1 MQSRILLGLA
11 FLSTTAA
18 YAQSESSRA
27 IDKSHT
33 YVRRF
38 SIGATLDV
46 NGLPTIKDRTA
57 TKITTTPPVAGAY
70 STAAASQR
78 LGYGVTGQI
87 AVTAKFAVNASLF
100 LHRVGYKMNSNEFL
114 GVLDPNATVDNRTH
128 QVTNEDTRARFY
140 DLPVTVRYYGK
151 SRYAP
156 GPRWFVEGGGALRRV
171 SNIKTSIDTTV
182 NSGITSCCVTTPIT
196 PARRTTHGF
205 VGGLGAQF
213 IDPFGIRVIPEVR
226 YTRWQG
232 KIFDNLSSGMQ
243 VNQVEAMVSISF

>member
-11 FLSTTAA
+11 FFTAIAA
-18 YAQSESSRA
+18 YAQSESSRSV
-27 IDKSHT
+27 DKSHV

-46 NGLPTIKDRTA
+46 NGLPTIKDRNT
-57 TKITTTPPVAGAY
+57 TKITSTPPVAGSY
-70 STAAASQR
+70 TTTGASQR

-100 LHRVGYKMNSNEFL
+100 LHRVGYNMNSNEFL
-114 GVLDPNATVDNRTH
+114 GVFDPNATVDNRTH
-128 QVTNEDTRARFY
+128 QVSNEDTRARFY
-140 DLPVTVRYYGK
+140 DLPVAVRYYGK

-156 GPRWFVEGGGALRRV
+156 GPRWFVEGGASLRRV
-171 SNIKTSIDTTV
+171 YNIRTSIDTTV
-182 NSGITSCCVTTPIT
+182 NSGTTSCCATAPIS
-196 PARRTTHGF
+196 PARRSTHGF

-213 IDPFGIRVIPEVR
+213 IDPFGIRVVPEVR

-232 KIFDNLSSGMQ
+232 KIFDNLSSSMQ
-243 VNQVEAMVSISF
+243 VNQVEAIVSLTF